1 MRMVLLL
8 PLLLL
13 AACADPA
20 AVAQNACPP
29 IKPYTTAEQQRAAD
43 ELLKLPPGSMLG
55 QMIVDYGRER
65 AMLRACDAAG
75 NS

>member
-1 MRMVLLL
+1 MRVILLL
-8 PLLLL
+8 PLLL

-20 AVAQNACPP
+20 AVARNTCPP